1 MTPVVELSG
10 VRLAYDGAVV
20 LEVPRLEVRPG
31 EILAVIGP
39 NGSGKSTLLRVV
51 GLLEPPAAGEVRF
64 KGRPVE
70 RHRLLQVRREMAS
83 VFQDPLLVDD
93 TVFENVALGLR
104 FRRVAEPEIVA
115 RVGAWLDRFQIG
127 ALAGRQAR
135 TLSGGEAQRVA
146 LARALVLRP
155 EVLLLDEPF
164 SALDQPTR
172 ETLIEE
178 LGRILREDRISTV
191 LVTHDR
197 WEALALGDRVAVMM
211 RGRILQV
218 DEAAQLF
225 RAPDT
230 EEVARFV
237 GVETI
242 LDCRVLSVQAGLATV
257 EAGGQK
263 IEVVAEVAPGDRL
276 RLCIRPEDV
285 TVMAPDASILASSIR
300 NHVRGTI
307 ARLLP
312 VGPYVRAVVDCG
324 FPLVAL
330 VTRRSV
336 EELGL
341 SEGARII
348 AAFKATAP
356 HVIRRSAVALLL
368 LVLAMAAPAWGESRV
383 EIVATGLE
391 TPWAL
396 AFAPDGRLFVAER
409 PGRIRLVR
417 DGRLEPESIA
427 TLPVTAVGE
436 SGLMGLALDPAF
448 AATPHLY
455 ACYTATKDG
464 RLVNRVVR
472 LTLRGGRAGDERVLI
487 DDIPGAWNHDGCRVK
502 VGPDGKLYVTTGDA
516 GESRLAQRRDSLAG
530 KILRLNRDGSV
541 PDDNPFPGSFVF
553 SLGHRNPQGLAWDP
567 AGRLVAA
574 EHGPWGHD
582 EINHILAG
590 RNYGWPEVRGRG
602 GDSRYVEPILESD
615 QDTWAPSGIA
625 FLGGDLFVAGLR
637 GRRLLRV
644 TLAPDLSHAVRV
656 ATLLGGTYGRL
667 RDVVVGPDGAL
678 YVTTSNRDGRGWPSR
693 DDDRIVRVHVE
704 GP

>member
-10 VRLAYDGAVV
+10 VRLAYGGTVV

-70 RHRLLQVRREMAS
+70 RHRLLQARREMAS
-83 VFQDPLLVDD
+83 VFQDPLLVDG

-172 ETLIEE
+172 EMLIEE

-225 RAPDT
+225 RAPAT

-242 LDCRVLSVQAGLATV
+242 LDCRVLSVQVGLATV

-263 IEVVAEVAPGDRL
+263 IEVAAEVAPGDRL

-285 TVMAPDASILASSIR
+285 TVMAGDASILASSIR

-396 AFAPDGRLFVAER
+396 AFAADGRLFVAER

-427 TLPVTAVGE
+427 ALPVAAVGE

-448 AATPHLY
+448 AETPHLY
-455 ACYTATKDG
+455 ACYTAAKDG

-553 SLGHRNPQGLAWDP
+553 SLGHRNPQGLAWDR

-582 EINHILAG
+582 EINHILG
-590 RNYGWPEVRGRG
+590 GGNYGWPEVRGRG
-602 GDSRYVEPILESD
+602 GDSRYVEPILESE

-693 DDDRIVRVHVE
+693 EDDRIVRVHVE